1 MYIYC
6 ILPQSRL
13 LSEDYGMGGGRGGGL
28 SGFQAQTAVPGSN
41 MASVN
46 LVVCQNLKF
55 KNLQRGENHLS
66 RENFVVQIYK
76 D

>member
-1 MYIYC
+1 
-6 ILPQSRL
+6 
-13 LSEDYGMGGGRGGGL
+13 MGGGRGWGGGGL